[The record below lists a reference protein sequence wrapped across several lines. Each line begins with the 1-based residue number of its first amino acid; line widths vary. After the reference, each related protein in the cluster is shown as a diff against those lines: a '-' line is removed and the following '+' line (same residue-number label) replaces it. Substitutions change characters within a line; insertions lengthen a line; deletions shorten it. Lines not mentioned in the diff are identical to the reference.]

1 MFSNYFASRLRI
13 IISLISFLLFLN
25 LPAQIYLDSTAAID
39 QRVSDLL
46 SRMTL
51 EEKVGQM
58 TQIDLNNIKNDP
70 EIVTEYF
77 LGSILSGGGSLPG
90 LNTPEGWA
98 NTYDQLQQA
107 ALNTRLKIP
116 IIYGI
121 DAVHGHNNLKNAVIF
136 PHNIGL
142 GAARDAELVERI
154 GRATAIEV
162 AATGLDWTFAPC
174 IAVPRDE
181 RWGRTYEGFAET
193 AEVTGLLGAAYIRGF
208 QGDTLAEGKSI
219 LACAKHFIGD
229 GGTTNGDDQGNTEID
244 EETLREIHL
253 PAYIDA
259 IENNVGSIMATYNSW
274 NGEKVHGSHYLLTE
288 VLKEELGFAGFIV
301 SDWAAIDQLPG
312 NYRSDVKE
320 SINAGIDMVMV
331 PDDYEEFTSDLIDL
345 VNDGEV
351 SIERIDD
358 AVARIL
364 RIKFMMGLFEHP
376 YSNRSLIDSVGKAEH
391 REIGREAVRK
401 SMVLLQ
407 KKDGTLPL
415 SKSDEKIFVAGVGA
429 DDIGMQC
436 GGWTI
441 SWQGDMG
448 DITEGTTILEAIQN
462 AAGNSNVI
470 FCESG
475 ETTDDFDKAVVIIG
489 EQPYAEGEGDREDLT
504 ISNDDIALVRKV
516 YEKGK
521 PTIVIL
527 LSGRPMII
535 NPILHY
541 SDAIFAAWLPGTEG
555 DGIAD
560 VLFGDYQPTGKLSH
574 SWPKYMDQ
582 IPINVGDQNYD
593 PLYEYDFGLT
603 SVNDSEIGSDPQF
616 YSAIIN
622 EGEETIEI
630 AFNKLIDPASLNES
644 TFSLKVDG
652 IPNELIVTPRLSEEN
667 SNKIYFELPIKIEQ
681 DQKIAISYISGSIQS
696 EDGGMLQPF
705 SDKFVYN
712 VFNEV
717 LQPFMLP
724 GKIEA
729 EDYHYMFGIQTE
741 GTSDVGGGLNVGW
754 IDSGDWLRYY
764 VSFTETGTYNI
775 NYRIAA
781 LSQNGILS
789 LRKEGSIINSSLLP
803 VTNGW
808 QNWVTVSAE
817 VEMEKGEYF
826 IELFASQRGFNINWF
841 SFDLITGV
849 DQKNV
854 EHNFSLGQN
863 YPNPFNPS
871 TSFSYSIPQN
881 SFVKLKLYD
890 ALGCEVECIVCK
902 SQTAGKH
909 TIVYNASD
917 LSSGVYFYRL
927 TAGAKSEVKKLLL
940 LK

>member
-1 MFSNYFASRLRI
+1 MFSNKFATGLRI
-13 IISLISFLLFLN
+13 ISLFSFLLFQN
-25 LPAQIYLDSTAAID
+25 LSAQIYLDSTASID

-58 TQIDLNNIKNDP
+58 TQIDLKNVRNDP

-77 LGSILSGGGSLPG
+77 LGSILSGGGSNPG
-90 LNTPEGWA
+90 SNTPEGWA
-98 NTYDQLQQA
+98 NMYDQLQQA

-142 GAARDAELVERI
+142 GAARDADLVERI
-154 GRATAIEV
+154 GRATAVEV

-193 AEVTGLLGAAYIRGF
+193 PEVTGLLGAAYTRGF
-208 QGDTLAEGKSI
+208 QGDTLADSKSI

-229 GGTTNGDDQGNTEID
+229 GGTTNGDDQGNTAID
-244 EETLREIHL
+244 EATLREIHL
-253 PAYIDA
+253 PAYIAA

-288 VLKEELGFAGFIV
+288 VLKEELGFEGFIV

-331 PDDYEEFTSDLIDL
+331 PHDYEEFTEYLIDL

-351 SIERIDD
+351 SIERIND

-376 YSNRSLIDSVGKAEH
+376 YSNRSLIDYVGTEEH

-407 KKDGTLPL
+407 RKDGTLPL
-415 SKSDEKIFVAGVGA
+415 SKSDEKIFVAGVGGN
-429 DDIGMQC
+429 DIGMQC

-462 AAGNSNVI
+462 TIGSQNVI
-470 FCESG
+470 YSDYG
-475 ETTDDFDKAVVIIG
+475 ETNEEFDKAVVVIG

-555 DGIAD
+555 QGIAD
-560 VLFGDYQPTGKLSH
+560 VLFGDYQPSGKLSH

-603 SVNDSEIGSDPQF
+603 SVNDSEFGSDPQF

-622 EGEETIEI
+622 EAEETIEI
-630 AFNKLIDPASLNES
+630 AFNKSIDPSSLTES
-644 TFSLKVDG
+644 TFRLKVAG
-652 IPNELIVTPRLSEEN
+652 IPNELIVTPKLSDE
-667 SNKIYFELPIKIEQ
+667 SRYKVYFELTVDIQQEQ
-681 DQKIAISYISGSIQS
+681 KLVISYISGSIKS
-696 EDGGMLQPF
+696 EDGGTLQPF
-705 SDKFVYN
+705 EDKFVYN
-712 VFNEV
+712 TFNEV

-741 GTSDVGGGLNVGW
+741 GTTDVGGGLNVGW
-754 IDSGDWLRYY
+754 IDSGDWLQYY
-764 VSFTETGTYNI
+764 VSFIESGSYRV
-775 NYRIAA
+775 NYRVAA

-789 LRKEGSIINSSLLP
+789 LRKEGSLINSTLLP

-826 IELFASQRGFNINWF
+826 IDLYATQGGFNINWF
-841 SFDLITGV
+841 SFDLITNV
-849 DQKNV
+849 DQEDV
-854 EHNFSLGQN
+854 EYDFSLGQN

-871 TSFSYSIPQN
+871 TSLSYSIPQN

-890 ALGCEVECIVCK
+890 ALGCEVDCIICE

-909 TIVYNASD
+909 TIVYDASD
-917 LSSGVYFYRL
+917 LSSGVYYYRL
-927 TAGAKSEVKKLLL
+927 TAGEKSEVKKLLL

>member
-1 MFSNYFASRLRI
+1 MFSKKFAAGLRI
-13 IISLISFLLFLN
+13 IFLISFLLFQN
-25 LPAQIYLDSTAAID
+25 LSAQIYLDSTASID

-58 TQIDLNNIKNDP
+58 TQIDLKNVRNNP
-70 EIVTEYF
+70 EIITEYF
-77 LGSILSGGGSLPG
+77 LGSILSGGGSNPG
-90 LNTPEGWA
+90 SNTPEGWA
-98 NTYDQLQQA
+98 DMYDQLQQA

-154 GRATAIEV
+154 GRATAVEV

-193 AEVTGLLGAAYIRGF
+193 PEITSLLGTAYTKGF
-208 QGDTLAEGKSI
+208 QGDTLADSKSI

-244 EETLREIHL
+244 EATLREIHL

-288 VLKEELGFAGFIV
+288 VLKEELGFEGFIV

-331 PDDYEEFTSDLIDL
+331 PDDYEEFTEYLIDL
-345 VNDGEV
+345 VNNGEV
-351 SIERIDD
+351 SIERIND

-376 YSNRSLIDSVGKAEH
+376 YSNRSLIDYVGISEH

-407 KKDGTLPL
+407 KKDGALPL
-415 SKSDEKIFVAGVGA
+415 SKSDEKILVAGVGGN
-429 DDIGMQC
+429 DIGMQC

-448 DITEGTTILEAIQN
+448 DITEGTTILEAIENTIGSQN
-462 AAGNSNVI
+462 VVYSDD
-470 FCESG
+470 G
-475 ETTDDFDKAVVIIG
+475 ETEVEFDKAVVVIG
-489 EQPYAEGEGDREDLT
+489 EEPYAEGEGDREDLT
-504 ISNDDIALVRKV
+504 ISNDDIALVRRV

-541 SDAIFAAWLPGTEG
+541 SDAVFAAWLPGTEG
-555 DGIAD
+555 QGIAD
-560 VLFGDYQPTGKLSH
+560 VLFGDYQPSGKLSH

-593 PLYEYDFGLT
+593 PLYEYDYGLT
-603 SVNDSEIGSDPQF
+603 SVNDSELGSDPQF
-616 YSAIIN
+616 YSSIISEA
-622 EGEETIEI
+622 EGTIEI
-630 AFNKLIDPASLNES
+630 AFNKSIDPSSLTES

-652 IPNELIVTPRLSEEN
+652 IPNELIVTPQLSDKSN
-667 SNKIYFELPIKIEQ
+667 NKIYFELSVDIQ
-681 DQKIAISYISGSIQS
+681 QQQKLTISYISGSIKS
-696 EDGGMLQPF
+696 EDDGRLQPF
-705 SDKFVYN
+705 ENKFVYN
-712 VFNEV
+712 TFDEV
-717 LQPFMLP
+717 LQPFLLP

-741 GTSDVGGGLNVGW
+741 GTTDVGGGLNVGW
-754 IDSGDWLRYY
+754 IDSGDWLQYY
-764 VSFTETGTYNI
+764 VSFIESGAYKV
-775 NYRIAA
+775 NYRVAA

-789 LRKEGSIINSSLLP
+789 LRKESSIINSTLLP

-826 IELFASQRGFNINWF
+826 IDLLAAQGGFNINWF
-841 SFDLITGV
+841 SFDLITNV
-849 DQKNV
+849 DQEDVKYD
-854 EHNFSLGQN
+854 FSLGQN

-871 TSFSYSIPQN
+871 TSFNYSIPQN

-890 ALGCEVECIVCK
+890 ALGCEVECIVYE

-909 TIVYNASD
+909 TVVYDASG
-917 LSSGVYFYRL
+917 LSSGVYYYRL
-927 TAGAKSEVKKLLL
+927 TAGEKSEVKKLLL